1 MTGTLKPKQV
11 NDIGTAAL
19 HRRHAISLEQADSGV
34 GRARVNDQMFID
46 KLLLKKAITIRHH
59 QAAERILSQAV
70 QAGVYLKSPDM
81 TSTFGGSGHS
91 NRNDRLLMLS
101 RTFRKITKEFGEP
114 AATLTYLMIVEDQPT
129 DSQSDIDTLISVL
142 EFV

>member
-1 MTGTLKPKQV
+1 MTGTLKNKQV

-19 HRRHAISLEQADSGV
+19 HRRHVISLEQADSGV
-34 GRARVNDQMFID
+34 GRARVSDQMFID
-46 KLLLKKAITIRHH
+46 KLLLKKSITIRHH

-81 TSTFGGSGHS
+81 TATFG
-91 NRNDRLLMLS
+91 
-101 RTFRKITKEFGEP
+101 
-114 AATLTYLMIVEDQPT
+114 MIVEDQPT
-129 DSQSDIDTLISVL
+129 DSQSDIDTLIAVL

>member
-1 MTGTLKPKQV
+1 MTGKSKPNQV

-19 HRRHAISLEQADSGV
+19 HRRHVISLEQADSGV

-46 KLLLKKAITIRHH
+46 KLLLKKAITIQHH
-59 QAAERILSQAV
+59 QAAERILSLAV

-91 NRNDRLLMLS
+91 NRNDRLLRLS
-101 RTFRKITKEFGEP
+101 RTFRRITKEFGEP

-129 DSQSDIDTLISVL
+129 RS
-142 EFV
+142 